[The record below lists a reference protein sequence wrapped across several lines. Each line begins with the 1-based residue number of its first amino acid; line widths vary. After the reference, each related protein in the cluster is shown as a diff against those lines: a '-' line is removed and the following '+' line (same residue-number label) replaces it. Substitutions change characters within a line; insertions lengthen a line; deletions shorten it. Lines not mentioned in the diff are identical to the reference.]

1 MYTPSLYGGLVSLL
15 ISRGAEELAGKLVA
29 LFSYGSGLA
38 SSMFSLRISSD
49 ANPGSP
55 LKRLVDNLTHI
66 KPQLELRHRIPPEEF
81 NSIMETRENNH
92 HKAPYT
98 PQGPLDVL
106 FPGTW
111 YLDKVDELHRRSYKR
126 VPHNGLST

>member
-1 MYTPSLYGGLVSLL
+1 V
-15 ISRGAEELAGKLVA
+15 E
-29 LFSYGSGLA
+29 
-38 SSMFSLRISSD
+38 
-49 ANPGSP
+49 
-55 LKRLVDNLTHI
+55 NLTHI
-66 KPQLELRHRIPPEEF
+66 KSQLELRHKIPPEEF

-98 PQGPLDVL
+98 PQGSLDVL

-111 YLDKVDELHRRSYKR
+111 YLDKVDELHRRSYKQ